1 MRKQAN
7 SEDCFVCGIANPL
20 GLNLAFYEHPDG
32 SVRSNLTIRSE
43 FQGWPGVAHGGIIAT
58 LLDEVT
64 ARVYM
69 NDSTEN
75 KLMMTGKLEIR
86 YRKPVPVGEPIEIVG
101 MPGELNGRI
110 ATARGELRD
119 ANGTVLAEAVSTL
132 VQASDAVV
140 NNMNLDTRKWIMIPD
155 KDEK

>member
-20 GLNLAFYEHPDG
+20 GLNIAFYEHPDG
-32 SVRSNLTIRSE
+32 SVRSNLTIRPE

-101 MPGELNGRI
+101 MPGELTDELPPPGENFGMPMGLYWRKLFRLWCRPRI
-110 ATARGELRD
+110 L
-119 ANGTVLAEAVSTL
+119 
-132 VQASDAVV
+132 
-140 NNMNLDTRKWIMIPD
+140 W
-155 KDEK
+155 